1 MPLGIIVHGGAWD
14 IPREL
19 HADHEAGCRAAAEA
33 GWAILAA
40 SGSAIDAVEAAVRV
54 MEDHPV
60 FDEGLG
66 SHLNRD
72 GVVELDAGMMD
83 GRTLMA
89 GAVASVTHIANPIS
103 LARRVL
109 HDSEHVFLV
118 GAGAERFAAEAG
130 IPLCEPAELVVER
143 ERRLWDER
151 RRTKDEG
158 RTTEDDRRAAFEAA
172 DRNDADAIGTD
183 VVGTDTVGAVA
194 IDAAGNLAVGNST
207 GGTSFKHPGRV
218 GDTPIIG
225 CGLYADNTMGA
236 AACTGW
242 GEQIMKTVLA
252 KTTVDQIALLGSATD
267 AANVAIAYFR
277 HRIGG
282 LGGVICISPTGQIG
296 YAHSTPYLA
305 HAYPHRGDGRG
316 RGCASGG
323 EVAVAQKR
331 VQVVITGRVQGV
343 GFRASCQR
351 QAVSLGLTGW
361 VSNRWD
367 GAVEALFEGEA
378 AAVDAMLDWCR
389 EGPPMAYVSGMEIN
403 IPPDAPV
410 EREFRV
416 RG

>member
-1 MPLGIIVHGGAWD
+1 M
-14 IPREL
+14 
-19 HADHEAGCRAAAEA
+19 
-33 GWAILAA
+33 
-40 SGSAIDAVEAAVRV
+40 
-54 MEDHPV
+54 
-60 FDEGLG
+60 
-66 SHLNRD
+66 
-72 GVVELDAGMMD
+72 
-83 GRTLMA
+83 
-89 GAVASVTHIANPIS
+89 
-103 LARRVL
+103 
-109 HDSEHVFLV
+109 
-118 GAGAERFAAEAG
+118 
-130 IPLCEPAELVVER
+130 
-143 ERRLWDER
+143 LWDER

-172 DRNDADAIGTD
+172 DRIGADA
-183 VVGTDTVGAVA
+183 VGADTVGAVA

-296 YAHSTPYLA
+296 FAHSTPYLA
-305 HAYPHRGDGRG
+305 HAYRTEGMAEVVDSRFRRRGSRW
-316 RGCASGG
+316 R
-323 EVAVAQKR
+323 QKR

-343 GFRASCQR
+343 GYRASCQR
-351 QAVSLGLTGW
+351 QAASLGLTGW

-378 AAVDAMLDWCR
+378 AAVDAMLDWCH
-389 EGPPMAYVSGMEIN
+389 EGPPMA
-403 IPPDAPV
+403 
-410 EREFRV
+410 
-416 RG
+416 

>member
-1 MPLGIIVHGGAWD
+1 
-14 IPREL
+14 
-19 HADHEAGCRAAAEA
+19 
-33 GWAILAA
+33 
-40 SGSAIDAVEAAVRV
+40 

-60 FDEGLG
+60 FDAGLG

-89 GAVASVTHIANPIS
+89 GAVASVTHIAHPIS

-130 IPLCEPAELVVER
+130 ITLCDNAELVVER
-143 ERRLWDER
+143 ERLLWDER
-151 RRTKDEG
+151 RRTEDDSVPRSSGQG
-158 RTTEDDRRAAFEAA
+158 RTSEAERRAAFEAPGA
-172 DRNDADAIGTD
+172 
-183 VVGTDTVGAVA
+183 VGADTVGAVA

-282 LGGVICISPTGQIG
+282 LGGVICISPAGQIG

-305 HAYPHRGDGRG
+305 HAYR
-316 RGCASGG
+316 S
-323 EVAVAQKR
+323 
-331 VQVVITGRVQGV
+331 
-343 GFRASCQR
+343 
-351 QAVSLGLTGW
+351 
-361 VSNRWD
+361 
-367 GAVEALFEGEA
+367 EGMA
-378 AAVDAMLDWCR
+378 AAVVALQAAR
-389 EGPPMAYVSGMEIN
+389 
-403 IPPDAPV
+403 
-410 EREFRV
+410 
-416 RG
+416 